1 MSVFHNNALL
11 GAAQPS
17 GVTFDTTL
25 IPKSA
30 IFESGYLQSG
40 GSGIGGSAGNRTRW
54 TLAWWFQLNAI
65 STNMTFFSA
74 NDGGNEMYIR
84 MDDNSNQSL
93 KFIDDNASLN
103 VGTTAMQRDTA
114 GWYHAIVSFDSNQSN
129 EFNRVAIYING
140 EEQPLTAGTAAYPSS
155 TGETFWNNSQN
166 CVIGRRERTSDSNTQ
181 AYMAQVCF
189 LNGDSVQNG
198 DIGVT
203 DFLDTFTFG
212 TNGSQIIPKSND
224 DIKAL
229 ATAAAGTSFFLDFA
243 QGTDTKID
251 DSGSTVSGN
260 MTNGGGL
267 SAIFDGDT
275 TKNNAQSA
283 QGANTNA
290 NDSFVVVDHGSAKTV
305 TRFVA
310 YGSSD
315 AEGLDGDSGGS
326 TLTFTLAGSTD
337 NFSSSNVTLANFTV
351 SDPGAGGT
359 VERTHANITQGSFR
373 YHKLTLQT
381 NTTNSGEKFG
391 QLAQLEYYEGEQL
404 GRDASDNANHFQA
417 QSMGNTSI
425 NAQSI
430 STPSKTYSRFN
441 VLAHLDN
448 ESPGFKSNPGF
459 TLSEG
464 GRKNVINSSNQSVKT
479 TIPFEMSGNR
489 IIRTQFTFSTLGDG
503 ACGITHNRHTSGTYN
518 TASGS
523 GSSGPIAGKGEVTL
537 VGNGAL
543 VIDGNFNNS
552 YTSAL
557 SNGDVVDVI
566 VNLNVGAVYFAV
578 NGTLL
583 GGATQSEISAG
594 TTTNA
599 ALVSSF
605 VRRTAGELFNF
616 YATQTNPSSTTV
628 NYNSGQEAFTHSYSS
643 ITGLQGLNTA
653 DLPAPDFQGKDYFE
667 NTTYQGDSAG
677 SDDSS
682 SSGQRVGDF
691 VPFTDVYTVDHSV
704 IFEHDSPRHFS
715 RTIEAPSVT
724 DADPSAVAKKGTWSV
739 WFKTAFVDTD
749 IVLFD
754 TGTTATNR
762 FSLQMDASGQIVFS
776 HKGTTIL
783 KTDGNFKGDGAWHNV
798 VLKVDTAQGTAAD
811 RAAMFVD
818 GVEIAAAD
826 FEEDRR
832 DNTNFSQNDE
842 IGYMDENATQFV
854 GSYNGSSA
862 NQWDGYL
869 AEAVFLDDQFL
880 DASSF
885 GQLDTSTNQWV
896 PKSVSGLTFGNCG
909 FYLEFKSTLS
919 LGTLIAQD
927 AGTPIGNM
935 TAGGGLAA
943 AFDGDIEVYNNGAQ
957 SNATS
962 GNIGKDF
969 GSGVTKTVTGV
980 VLKTLSNL
988 GIDGGAADE
997 TMTLTV
1003 ERSDNGTDFTQIFSQ
1018 AGIVIGNNHVVTRR
1032 LGFSNTAAA
1041 RYARVSVSH
1050 GGGAETH
1057 VSELEFYENGTAT
1070 GADLGTDTSGN
1081 SNHFT
1086 MVNGLG
1092 ESGLPD
1098 KNIWELVDQSNDAPT
1113 NNLPIWDGNDTVGSA
1128 TPTLSAGNLKITG
1141 ADNGGRVL
1149 TFPLSN
1155 GKWYWEIDV
1164 IDAGTAFY
1172 PGFATPA
1179 GIAFSSSTPWNNNA
1193 GSFLIAP
1200 VAGHW
1205 LGTNGSGTANLTS
1218 NYTAFIGDSDRMF
1231 FAFDADNKFAYVGE
1245 VGSGGT
1251 GSTLTYY
1258 SLGGSVSADP
1268 TSGSKGIGAA
1278 PFGLN
1283 NIADSQ
1289 GGKINEFY
1297 HVAIF
1302 GDTSIAEWIF
1312 DSTKFNG
1319 TPPTGYQALTQDN
1332 LDATASKLTAWAWIK
1347 NRDATDNHVFLDR
1360 VRGVGK
1366 VLHSNRPSGTTNA
1379 APAETTDA
1387 ASQNTVQRFFQR
1399 GVQLGN
1405 DVEVNTVNE
1414 DYILWQWLMGESATT
1429 GTVLAADSISSG
1441 VPSLASTVI
1450 AADADHFS
1458 IISYQGNGSAGATIR
1473 HGLTSRPE
1481 MVWIKERDNAN
1492 GWIVGSDV
1500 VGYTKI
1506 LRLDQTDA
1514 ETTDS
1519 GAFNNTAPDSSNMI
1533 ITLGSNNGTNRD
1545 HGVSGEGEMICY
1557 AFRSVPGVCR
1567 IGQYT
1572 GNNQANGPYINLGF
1586 KPAWVITK
1594 PFSTTGE
1601 WMIIDNARSPTNP
1614 MVPRLFPSAASAE
1627 DEDGEQMDFLSDGF
1641 KLRKTG
1647 GHNGHGEKY
1656 LYMAMAEIGGN
1667 GTLPPIYGY

>member
-155 TGETFWNNSQN
+155 TGQTFWNDARN

-518 TASGS
+518 TASGG

-537 VGNGAL
+537 VGSGAL
-543 VIDGNFNNS
+543 VIDGDFNNS

-616 YATQTNPSSTTV
+616 YATQTNPSSTTI

-667 NTTYQGDSAG
+667 NITYQGNG
-677 SDDSS
+677 G
-682 SSGQRVGDF
+682 GQKTGDF
-691 VPFTDVYTVDHSV
+691 VPLTETYSVSKSIIFDDGDSNFLQKTPSSAGNSKKFTLSTWIKRANITGSEQKIFHCQNSGNNNLFTVA
-704 IFEHDSPRHFS
+704 FEDDDQIRVGGEISGG
-715 RTIEAPSVT
+715 AT
-724 DADPSAVAKKGTWSV
+724 DKSITTNRAFKDTSQ
-739 WFKTAFVDTD
+739 WFNLVVRVDTANATAANRLRIYVD
-749 IVLFD
+749 GVEQTLA
-754 TGTTATNR
+754 GTPAYRATTEDWLWNQANELHTIGQGQAGGSPSGTTSDFYLAETVHIDNDSLGPDSFGQVDTATNR
-762 FSLQMDASGQIVFS
+762 WIPID
-776 HKGTTIL
+776 
-783 KTDGNFKGDGAWHNV
+783 
-798 VLKVDTAQGTAAD
+798 
-811 RAAMFVD
+811 
-818 GVEIAAAD
+818 
-826 FEEDRR
+826 
-832 DNTNFSQNDE
+832 
-842 IGYMDENATQFV
+842 
-854 GSYNGSSA
+854 
-862 NQWDGYL
+862 
-869 AEAVFLDDQFL
+869 
-880 DASSF
+880 
-885 GQLDTSTNQWV
+885 
-896 PKSVSGLTFGNCG
+896 VSGLTFGTNG
-909 FYLEFKSTLS
+909 FYLDYEVAPNQ
-919 LGTLIAQD
+919 GTLIAQD
-927 AGTPIGNM
+927 TGSPIGNM

-943 AFDGDIEVYNNGAQ
+943 AFDGDLEAYNAGAQ
-957 SNATS
+957 SNSTS

-980 VLKTLSNL
+980 VVKMLTNMS
-988 GIDGGAADE
+988 IDGGVGTE
-997 TMTLTV
+997 TMSLTV
-1003 ERSDNGTDFTQIFSQ
+1003 QRSDNGTDFTTIYTES
-1018 AGIVIGNNHVVTRR
+1018 GISVPAAAIITRR
-1032 LGFSNTAAA
+1032 NGFTNTAAA
-1041 RYARVSVSH
+1041 RYARISISH

-1057 VSELEFYENGTAT
+1057 VSELEFYEGGGL
-1070 GADLGTDTSGN
+1070 GAGNDVSGN
-1081 SNHFT
+1081 NNDYS
-1086 MVNGLG
+1086 
-1092 ESGLPD
+1092 ESGFAAT
-1098 KNIWELVDQSNDAPT
+1098 DQSNDTPT
-1113 NNLPIWDGNDTVGSA
+1113 NNLPVWDGVDTVGSA
-1128 TPTLSAGNLKITG
+1128 TPALSEGNLKITG

-1164 IDAGTAFY
+1164 TTAGTAFY

-1193 GSFLIAP
+1193 GTFLIAGA
-1200 VAGHW
+1200 AGHW

-1218 NYTAFIGDSDRMF
+1218 NYTAFLSNGDRMF

-1302 GDTSIAEWIF
+1302 GDTSVAEWIF

-1319 TPPTGYQALTQDN
+1319 TPPTGYKALTQDN

-1347 NRDATDNHVFLDR
+1347 NRDANDNHVFFDR
-1360 VRGVGK
+1360 VRGIGND
-1366 VLHSNRPSGTTNA
+1366 LHSNRPSGTTNA
-1379 APAETTDA
+1379 APAEVANAD
-1387 ASQNTVQRFFQR
+1387 TVQRFFQR
-1399 GVQLGN
+1399 GVQVGK
-1405 DVEVNTVNE
+1405 DEEVNTVNE

-1429 GTVLAADSISSG
+1429 GTALTVNSISSG

-1545 HGVSGEGEMICY
+1545 HAVSGEGEMICY

-1601 WMIIDNARSPTNP
+1601 WMIMDNARSPTNP
-1614 MVPRLFPSAASAE
+1614 MVPRLFPSAADAE
-1627 DEDGEQMDFLSDGF
+1627 DTDGEQMDFLSDGF